1 MNYRMTKFVPVL
13 LLACLLSAS
22 TWAQGRVATID
33 LDKVFKKYFKTQ
45 QADAIMKDRQAEAE
59 KELKGMLDDRKK
71 ATEDYQNLLND
82 ANNQALSAEERDK
95 RKKSAEDKLKSI
107 RDAEDTIRQYQASA
121 QTRLQE
127 QSQRMR
133 ANLLDEIR
141 NTVTAKAKAGN
152 YSMVID
158 TSAETVN
165 RTPFVLYNNDDSNDL
180 TQAVLDQLN
189 AAAPDTAKA
198 DSTSTSKTDKKK

>member
-1 MNYRMTKFVPVL
+1 MNHRMIKAFSVL
-13 LLACLLSAS
+13 LLGCLLSAS
-22 TWAQGRVATID
+22 AWAQGRLATID

-71 ATEDYQNLLND
+71 ATDEYQNMLND
-82 ANNQALSAEERDK
+82 ANNQALSQEERDK

-107 RDAEDTIRQYQASA
+107 RDTEDTIRQYQASA

-141 NTVTAKAKAGN
+141 NTITAKAKAGN
-152 YSMVID
+152 YTMVID
-158 TSAETVN
+158 VSAETVN

-180 TQAVLDQLN
+180 TQGVLDQLN
-189 AAAPDTAKA
+189 AAAPADTAKA
-198 DSTSTSKTDKKK
+198 ETGKSDKKR